1 MGRLLVP
8 GRLVL
13 PARAID
19 GVARQNNKIMLQDI
33 VLLIKK
39 IFVGVLVFLV
49 PLAIFFAGLW
59 LVRHVF

>member
-1 MGRLLVP
+1 MVW
-8 GRLVL
+8 LVL
-13 PARAID
+13 
-19 GVARQNNKIMLQDI
+19 GRQNNKIMLQDI

-39 IFVGVLVFLV
+39 IAVGVLVFLV